1 MAGAAA
7 ETRQRVWDGPTRL
20 FHWLLV
26 LLIAISWR
34 TGESG
39 ALEWHRWSGYAILAL
54 LLFRLGWGVVGSDTA
69 RFTSFVRG
77 PRAIGRYLRAS
88 EPAPPGH
95 NPLGALSVVAM
106 LLLLALQVG
115 LGLFAVDDDGIE
127 SGPLSH
133 LVSYE
138 AAEQAADLHETVFNA
153 ALALIALHVLAIL
166 FYALVRRRNLIGA
179 MITGH
184 APALGAVQPLR
195 FAGWLRAAAVFA
207 VAAALAWLVANGLRL
222 A

>member
-1 MAGAAA
+1 MTNGAAD
-7 ETRQRVWDGPTRL
+7 TRQRIWDGPTRL

-69 RFTSFVRG
+69 RFASFVRG
-77 PRAIGRYLRAS
+77 PRAVWRYLHAS
-88 EPAPPGH
+88 EPAAPGH

-106 LLLLALQVG
+106 LLLLGLQVG
-115 LGLFAVDDDGIE
+115 LGLFAVDEDGLE

-138 AAEQAADLHETVFNA
+138 AAEQAADLHELVFNA
-153 ALALIALHVLAIL
+153 VLALIALHVLAIL
-166 FYALVRRRNLIGA
+166 FYALVRRRNLVGP
-179 MITGH
+179 MVTGH
-184 APALGAVQPLR
+184 APALGPVQPLR
-195 FAGWLRAAAVFA
+195 FAGWVRAALVFA
-207 VAAALAWLVANGLRL
+207 VAAALAWLVASGLPF